1 MKKQSLL
8 CVLLCIFLLLP
19 LFSCGLGGGT
29 GNPDTGQKP
38 ATRTESNDT
47 KPIEPKP
54 TEPEQT
60 TGATEPPKPPV
71 GMLTLFDDAVTCRIL
86 NCYSTVSAK
95 DTVLDFMADVT
106 EKTGCTIG
114 YS

>member
-54 TEPEQT
+54 TEPGLASAVPT
-60 TGATEPPKPPV
+60 TISGIDASALAEEYPSVHPV
-71 GMLTLFDDAVTCRIL
+71 FSVTSAMKSR
-86 NCYSTVSAK
+86 TVSFAL
-95 DTVLDFMADVT
+95 TVL
-106 EKTGCTIG
+106 
-114 YS
+114 